1 MSKNANDEFYEFV
14 SKFLTV
20 KDIKRIECEAR
31 IRVWFLKLKTKIV
44 EKFKRIPKERGG
56 GEVSVQNCSTCRNW
70 EVCKGSMQVGVDCYK
85 PTKEEIIRQ
94 ELMKNP
100 KVKAEFS
107 KMIDLIIPCV
117 ANVAKA
123 IIDEIPNIVSKI
135 ED

>member
-1 MSKNANDEFYEFV
+1 MSA
-14 SKFLTV
+14 
-20 KDIKRIECEAR
+20 
-31 IRVWFLKLKTKIV
+31 
-44 EKFKRIPKERGG
+44 
-56 GEVSVQNCSTCRNW
+56 QNCSTCRNW

-94 ELMKNP
+94 ELMKIP
-100 KVKAEFS
+100 KVQSEFS

-123 IIDEIPNIVSKI
+123 VIDELTNIISKM

>member
-1 MSKNANDEFYEFV
+1 M
-14 SKFLTV
+14 
-20 KDIKRIECEAR
+20 
-31 IRVWFLKLKTKIV
+31 
-44 EKFKRIPKERGG
+44 
-56 GEVSVQNCSTCRNW
+56 SVQNCRTCRKR
-70 EVCKGSMQVGVDCYK
+70 EVCRGSMQVGVDCYK

-94 ELMKNP
+94 ELMKSP

-123 IIDEIPNIVSKI
+123 VIEELPNIISKI

>member
-1 MSKNANDEFYEFV
+1 MKSQD
-14 SKFLTV
+14 
-20 KDIKRIECEAR
+20 
-31 IRVWFLKLKTKIV
+31 
-44 EKFKRIPKERGG
+44 
-56 GEVSVQNCSTCRNW
+56 CSTCRNW
-70 EVCKGSMQVGVDCYK
+70 EVCIGSMQAGVDCYK

-94 ELMKNP
+94 ELMKSP

-123 IIDEIPNIVSKI
+123 VIDELPNIISKI

>member
-1 MSKNANDEFYEFV
+1 MWRKNGRN
-14 SKFLTV
+14 
-20 KDIKRIECEAR
+20 IKR
-31 IRVWFLKLKTKIV
+31 
-44 EKFKRIPKERGG
+44 KRW

-94 ELMKNP
+94 ELMKSP